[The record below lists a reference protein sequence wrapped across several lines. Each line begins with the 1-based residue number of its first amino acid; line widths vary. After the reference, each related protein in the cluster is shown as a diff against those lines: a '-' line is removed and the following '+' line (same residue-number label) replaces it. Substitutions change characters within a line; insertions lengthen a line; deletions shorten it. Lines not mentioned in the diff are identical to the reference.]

1 MKLSFNTQAL
11 PKSTFALIELF
22 HSKKPSFLNFFY
34 LSGGTGLALHLGHR
48 QSEDLDFFT
57 PQSFDLHQLLAR
69 LQNLSDQL
77 DQVEMY
83 KNTLNLYLNQVKL
96 QFLTYPYP
104 LLKPL
109 TNWENIKI
117 SSVIDIACTKLIT
130 ISQRGFKKD
139 FVDLYFVLQRI
150 PLEKLFS
157 ALEGKY
163 KNVSFNKL
171 HILKSL
177 TFFNEADEQPMP
189 KMLKPITW
197 EQIRS
202 ELTIAVVK
210 FRSHFLQD

>member
-11 PKSTFALIELF
+11 PKSTFALIKLF
-22 HSKKPSFLNFFY
+22 HSKKPSFLDSFY

-57 PQSFDLHQLLAR
+57 SQSFDPYQLMAQ
-69 LQNLSDQL
+69 LQTFGNQLS
-77 DQVEMY
+77 QVEIHQ
-83 KNTLNLYLNQVKL
+83 NTLNLYFNQVKL

-109 TNWENIKI
+109 TDWKGIKI

-139 FVDLYFVLQRI
+139 FIDLYFILQQV
-150 PLEKLFS
+150 PLDKLFS
-157 ALEGKY
+157 ALEKKY
-163 KNVSFNKL
+163 ENINFNKL

-177 TFFNEADEQPMP
+177 TFFEEADKQPMP
-189 KMLKPITW
+189 RMLKPTTW
-197 EQIRS
+197 DQIKD
-202 ELTIAVVK
+202 ELTTTVIK
-210 FRSHFLQD
+210 FQNQFLRA